1 MNADAPAI
9 PKQRLKFIDLA
20 RSIAIMLM
28 LEGHFV
34 GLTLTLEARD
44 PSNLIYVIWN
54 SIRGFTAP
62 LFFTSAGMIFVFLL
76 TGENGLSF
84 FKQVRVRKGF
94 IRAVELLLWGYALQL
109 SLRNF
114 PDYLKGE
121 FGSWVFAFHVLQCI
135 GVGLIVLILI
145 AALHRAIGKFS
156 LASFYAIAMLIFL
169 SLYIWLKSLP
179 EGTYVPEG
187 WPQLVQNALIGPRSE
202 FPIAPWLG
210 YVLLGGAMG
219 AYLRAQNNQLPTL
232 RSCSWFFILAG
243 ILKLIWFAAFSI
255 PMPEYALDGIAWF
268 TERAF
273 EVVLFLGILRII
285 EIRFG
290 IDAPWILRIGQ
301 ETFAIYIFHV
311 IVLYGGLFGFGLSIH
326 LKEKLEP
333 WQAAGGALLFIA
345 FFAAYAI
352 ALNIWKTRKQKK
364 V

>member
-28 LEGHFV
+28 LEGHFI

-44 PSNLIYVIWN
+44 PSNLIYVLWN
-54 SIRGFTAP
+54 LIRGFTAP
-62 LFFTSAGMIFVFLL
+62 LFFTAAGMIFVFLL
-76 TGENGLSF
+76 TGENDSSF

-156 LASFYAIAMLIFL
+156 LASFYAIATLICL

-187 WPQLVQNALIGPRSE
+187 WPQLVQNAWIGPRSE
-202 FPIAPWLG
+202 FPIAPWLA
-210 YVLLGGAMG
+210 YALLGGAMG
-219 AYLRAQNNQLPTL
+219 AHLRSRNEQLSNL
-232 RSCSWFFILAG
+232 RSCGWFFILAG
-243 ILKLIWFAAFSI
+243 ILKLIWFAVFFI
-255 PMPEYALDGIAWF
+255 PIPEHAANAIAWF

-273 EVVLFLGILRII
+273 EVVLFLGILRVI
-285 EIRFG
+285 EIRYG
-290 IDAPWILRIGQ
+290 IGPPWMLRIGQ

-311 IVLYGGLFGFGLSIH
+311 IVLYGGLFGFGLGIH
-326 LKEKLEP
+326 LKEKLGP

-345 FFAAYAI
+345 FFASYAI
-352 ALNIWKTRKQKK
+352 ALNIWKTRKKK
-364 V
+364 NA

>member
-44 PSNLIYVIWN
+44 PSNLVYVFWN
-54 SIRGFTAP
+54 LIRGFTAP
-62 LFFTSAGMIFVFLL
+62 LFFTAAGMIFVFLL
-76 TGENGLSF
+76 TGENDSSF
-84 FKQVRVRKGF
+84 FKQVRVRKGL

-156 LASFYAIAMLIFL
+156 LASFYAIATLICL
-169 SLYIWLKSLP
+169 SLYIWLQSLP

-202 FPIAPWLG
+202 FPIAPWLA
-210 YVLLGGAMG
+210 YALLGGAMG
-219 AYLRAQNNQLPTL
+219 AHLRSRNDQLSNL
-232 RSCSWFFILAG
+232 RSCGWFFILAG
-243 ILKLIWFAAFSI
+243 ILKLIWFAVFFI
-255 PMPEYALDGIAWF
+255 PIPEHAANAIAWF

-285 EIRFG
+285 EIRYG
-290 IDAPWILRIGQ
+290 IGAPWMLRIGQ

-311 IVLYGGLFGFGLSIH
+311 IVLYGGLFGFGLGIH
-326 LKEKLEP
+326 LKEKLVP

-345 FFAAYAI
+345 FFASYAI
-352 ALNIWKTRKQKK
+352 ALNIWKTRKKK
-364 V
+364 NA